1 MLFSFVDWPKE
12 ISEWNQPGTRTG
24 LKVSEKEANVQWKTD
39 LQKPWRTIAQEQLY
53 NWKQNIKK
61 QNNCGS
67 TLLIFGNQSDIL
79 IWQDGQVPSFDC
91 SFFSKP
97 LCVHFFSCIVDTEKT
112 DHTKLIHWFL
122 SFSCVCTS
130 NAYLHSTCVNFS
142 PGHTWMPSDGGWS
155 TQGSNDFS
163 PARQHGALLSEKEEK
178 ATKKELVVLFH
189 YPPAYKEIYIW
200 VQATQQN
207 YTSKL
212 LYKWKKRPKQL
223 RLASIAPSI
232 CMHLRVC
239 VCLCG

>member
-1 MLFSFVDWPKE
+1 MKAKHKKKLWLNTINIWKSIWYIDLTRWTSSIIWLLLF
-12 ISEWNQPGTRTG
+12 
-24 LKVSEKEANVQWKTD
+24 LKATV
-39 LQKPWRTIAQEQLY
+39 
-53 NWKQNIKK
+53 
-61 QNNCGS
+61 
-67 TLLIFGNQSDIL
+67 
-79 IWQDGQVPSFDC
+79 
-91 SFFSKP
+91 
-97 LCVHFFSCIVDTEKT
+97 CVFLFLHRWYRKT

-207 YTSKL
+207 STLKL
-212 LYKWKKRPKQL
+212 LYKWKKRPKQ
-223 RLASIAPSI
+223 
-232 CMHLRVC
+232 
-239 VCLCG
+239 G

>member
-1 MLFSFVDWPKE
+1 MKAKHKKKKLWLNTVNIWKSIWYIDPATWTSSIIWLLLF
-12 ISEWNQPGTRTG
+12 
-24 LKVSEKEANVQWKTD
+24 LKATVCAFLFLHRWY
-39 LQKPWRTIAQEQLY
+39 R
-53 NWKQNIKK
+53 
-61 QNNCGS
+61 
-67 TLLIFGNQSDIL
+67 
-79 IWQDGQVPSFDC
+79 
-91 SFFSKP
+91 
-97 LCVHFFSCIVDTEKT
+97 KT

-200 VQATQQN
+200 VQGTQQN

-239 VCLCG
+239 VCVCLCG

>member
-1 MLFSFVDWPKE
+1 MKAKHKKKKLWLNTVNIWKSIWYIDLARWTSSIIWLLLF
-12 ISEWNQPGTRTG
+12 
-24 LKVSEKEANVQWKTD
+24 LKATVCAFLFLHRWY
-39 LQKPWRTIAQEQLY
+39 R
-53 NWKQNIKK
+53 
-61 QNNCGS
+61 
-67 TLLIFGNQSDIL
+67 
-79 IWQDGQVPSFDC
+79 
-91 SFFSKP
+91 
-97 LCVHFFSCIVDTEKT
+97 KT

-212 LYKWKKRPKQL
+212 LYMWKKRPKQL

-239 VCLCG
+239 VCVCLCG